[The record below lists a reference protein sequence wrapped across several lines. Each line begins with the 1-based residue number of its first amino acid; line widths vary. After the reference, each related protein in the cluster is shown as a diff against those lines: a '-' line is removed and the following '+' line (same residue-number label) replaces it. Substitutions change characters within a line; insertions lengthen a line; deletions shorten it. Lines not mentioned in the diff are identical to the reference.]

1 MAVKIISV
9 FNNKGGV
16 GKTTLTFHL
25 AHALAELGHKVLAI
39 DLDPQCNLSI
49 YSLPVDYIQN
59 LWDSEN
65 KFIDEPGF
73 QTARDEMNAADF
85 KKLCAHPRTIHFSL
99 KPTEEG
105 TGELEHLPPPIALT
119 KNLHLIPGRLTLHMF
134 EETLARRWSEAFIGQ
149 PLALRTLSEI
159 RRLINKY
166 AELYGYDY
174 AIVDTSPSLGQ
185 LNKTILTTVDAF
197 LVPCAPD
204 LFSLYGIRN
213 IGNSLLRWTSEL
225 KTLYQLIPPTRRPY
239 LPTNFVGFLGYTI
252 YNAKKRAKSSK
263 WNMAIAHF
271 DYASKIP
278 GIIDGHIPKPLSN
291 GIDDA
296 VLQEPIGGMAVMHTH
311 NTFPAHAQKYHCP
324 MWLLPQCGA
333 LEEGDRSTIGANT
346 RKYHATQAAYHE
358 FAREVIARVE
368 SLNPIAHIGNE

>member
-1 MAVKIISV
+1 MTVEIISV

-49 YSLPVDYIQN
+49 YSLPVEHIQTI
-59 LWDSEN
+59 WDAEN
-65 KFIDEPGF
+65 NFIDEPGF
-73 QTARDEMNAADF
+73 QAARATMSAPKFA
-85 KKLCAHPRTIHFSL
+85 KLCAEPRTIHFSL

-119 KNLHLIPGRLTLHMF
+119 DNLHLIPGRLTLHMF

-159 RRLINKY
+159 RRLINRY
-166 AELYGYDY
+166 AEEYGYDY

-213 IGNSLLRWTSEL
+213 IGNSLKRWTAEL
-225 KTLYQLIPPTRRPY
+225 KTLYQLIPPTRRPF
-239 LPTNFVGFLGYTI
+239 LPENFVGFLGYTI
-252 YNAKKRAKSSK
+252 YNAKKRAGSSI

-271 DYASKIP
+271 DYARQVPDIVA
-278 GIIDGHIPKPLSN
+278 GHIPEQLSD
-291 GIDDA
+291 GIDNKT
-296 VLQEPIGGMAVMHTH
+296 LRTPIGEMAVMHTH
-311 NTFPAHAQKYHCP
+311 NTFPAHAQKYHRP
-324 MWLLPQCGA
+324 MWELPDSID
-333 LEEGDRSTIGANT
+333 LEDGDRSTIVAN
-346 RKYHATQAAYHE
+346 RKKYLATQLAYQA
-358 FAREVIARVE
+358 FAQEVISRVN
-368 SLNPIAHIGNE
+368 SLKRNAHLSNE